1 MGEAYNWVVSICLN
15 SAIVAMVEPVSGD
28 AAEVNANDA
37 VEAILEDKTPVTL
50 DQDADAPPL
59 DVPTEDPSII
69 CDTPAAEPAPVAP
82 EEPAP
87 VPVEEPA
94 PAPMEEPAPVP
105 VVEPAPVPVEVPA
118 PVPVEKPAPAPVEVP
133 APPPVPACATS
144 YAWNVHGTFNGE
156 FMSASGTT
164 AIVDGIAEVHGTA
177 GDGGPFNHSSW
188 IWGGFGH
195 KENPTEKYPFHMARH
210 WRGRT
215 CWLALLH
222 SL

>member
-105 VVEPAPVPVEVPA
+105 VVEPAPVPVEEPAPAPVEKPAPAPVEVPA

-144 YAWNVHGTFNGE
+144 YAWNVHGTFQPK
-156 FMSASGTT
+156 
-164 AIVDGIAEVHGTA
+164 
-177 GDGGPFNHSSW
+177 GP
-188 IWGGFGH
+188 IMKG
-195 KENPTEKYPFHMARH
+195 
-210 WRGRT
+210 
-215 CWLALLH
+215 LI
-222 SL
+222 